1 MILLLTF
8 ALLQIVRNKTRLLVA
23 LAGIG
28 FAVILIFLQL
38 GFMNALYEAAM
49 APHKSIKAD
58 LVLLNTQSKVL
69 FALESF
75 PRERIYQAQRV
86 KGVKSVASLYVG
98 LGQWKNPD
106 NHTKRSL
113 LVYAF
118 DPAQSVFKFPEIV
131 NNLNDLKM
139 TNRILFDKLSRRE
152 FGAIAKNFNQ
162 GYQVSTELEGVRVE
176 VAGLFSLGAS
186 FAADGNVI
194 TSDSTFLHI
203 FKGRSIN
210 KINVGLITLE
220 PNANPQA
227 VIKTLTKILPNDVK
241 AMTLEDFA
249 LSEKH
254 YWETSAAI
262 GFIFG
267 LGVIMGFM
275 VGAIIVY
282 QILYAD
288 VSDHLA
294 EYATLKAMG
303 YPHSFLLNVVFQESL
318 ILAVLGYIPGF
329 LISELMY
336 DLTRRD
342 TNLPVFMTPSLA
354 LFVLVLTIAMC
365 FLAGT
370 IAMRKLQSADPADI
384 CF

>member
-1 MILLLTF
+1 
-8 ALLQIVRNKTRLLVA
+8 
-23 LAGIG
+23 
-28 FAVILIFLQL
+28 
-38 GFMNALYEAAM
+38 M
-49 APHKSIKAD
+49 A
-58 LVLLNTQSKVL
+58 
-69 FALESF
+69 
-75 PRERIYQAQRV
+75 
-86 KGVKSVASLYVG
+86 
-98 LGQWKNPD
+98 
-106 NHTKRSL
+106 
-113 LVYAF
+113 
-118 DPAQSVFKFPEIV
+118 
-131 NNLNDLKM
+131 
-139 TNRILFDKLSRRE
+139 NRILFDKLSRRE

-162 GYQVSTELEGVRVE
+162 GYQVGTELEGVRVE

-303 YPHSFLLNVVFQESL
+303 YPHS

-329 LISELMY
+329 LI
-336 DLTRRD
+336 
-342 TNLPVFMTPSLA
+342 
-354 LFVLVLTIAMC
+354 
-365 FLAGT
+365 
-370 IAMRKLQSADPADI
+370 
-384 CF
+384 